1 MVSESARD
9 SGGGGD
15 GVGVAVG
22 SLVIAWLWPM
32 LARIEHRKAR
42 SSVETWCWR
51 KGSLKLFPLKIG
63 TTEHDCQGLLEV

>member
-9 SGGGGD
+9 SGVGMGM
-15 GVGVAVG
+15 GVGVGVG

-42 SSVETWCWR
+42 SSVET
-51 KGSLKLFPLKIG
+51 
-63 TTEHDCQGLLEV
+63 